1 MAAYATYADL
11 VAQGL
16 PEKALQAIGVPKV
29 DAALEAASRVVD
41 SYIGSRYDLPL
52 VTWDASV
59 TLATVKI
66 AALNLLQGRGF
77 AAGVQDAETLQ
88 RGHDQAITW
97 CRDVARGLATPS
109 VVETTDATKPP
120 VDPQNAPF
128 VRQAP
133 QGNATRPTSSS
144 RRGW

>member
-1 MAAYATYADL
+1 MAAYATQADL
-11 VAQGL
+11 VALGL
-16 PEKALQAIGVPKV
+16 PQKALATIGVPAV
-29 DAALEAASRVVD
+29 DAALESASRIID

-52 VTWDASV
+52 KTWDASV
-59 TLATVKI
+59 VQATVKV
-66 AALNLLQGRGF
+66 AALTLMQGRGF
-77 AAGVQDAETLQ
+77 APGVVDADNLQ
-88 RGHDQAITW
+88 RGYDQAIAW

-109 VVETTDATKPP
+109 VVDTTDQTKPP

-133 QGNATRPTSSS
+133 QGSATAPTSSS